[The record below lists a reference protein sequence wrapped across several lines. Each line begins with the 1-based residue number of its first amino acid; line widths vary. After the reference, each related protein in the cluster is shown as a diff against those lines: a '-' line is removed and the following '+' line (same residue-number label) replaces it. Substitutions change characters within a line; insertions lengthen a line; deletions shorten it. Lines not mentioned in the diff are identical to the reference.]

1 MALILSYLE
10 YMNISLK
17 VNNLTQTLYFL
28 ELKNTFHINSVSLE
42 KQTQTV
48 RFCDSVYITCTYL
61 WMLLFNNAKFAMTWN
76 PSFSGN
82 LNNTL
87 NDKYNASDARFLG
100 I

>member
-61 WMLLFNNAKFAMTWN
+61 
-76 PSFSGN
+76 
-82 LNNTL
+82 
-87 NDKYNASDARFLG
+87 
-100 I
+100 